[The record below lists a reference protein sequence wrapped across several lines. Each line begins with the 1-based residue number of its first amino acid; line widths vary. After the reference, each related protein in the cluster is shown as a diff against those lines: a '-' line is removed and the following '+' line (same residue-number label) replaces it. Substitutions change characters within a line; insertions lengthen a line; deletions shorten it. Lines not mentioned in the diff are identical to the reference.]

1 MINAQILALRERKKR
16 EKEFKKRAQSR
27 TRRDDAAYQRT
38 KPFSSIACGIA
49 SIKHS
54 TDWAMRYAEQQD
66 NRSRGSL
73 MANSLNS
80 SLKKSKVSF

>member
-27 TRRDDAAYQRT
+27 NKRDDASYQRT

-54 TDWAMRYAEQQD
+54 TDWAMSYADQQD
-66 NRSRGSL
+66 NMSRKSL
-73 MANSLNS
+73 MANSLNA
-80 SLKKSKVSF
+80 SLRKSKVSL

>member
-27 TRRDDAAYQRT
+27 NKIDDASYQRI

-49 SIKHS
+49 TIKHS
-54 TDWAMRYAEQQD
+54 TDWAMKYAEQQD
-66 NRSRGSL
+66 NMPRGSL
-73 MANSLNS
+73 IEKSLNS
-80 SLKKSKVSF
+80 SLKK